1 MVSRCDENFDEKK
14 FGGPMKVHCQRYD
27 RFWMM
32 GLAFFV
38 SVVAMVLP
46 DLVHADDIE
55 KQSVDAVKTLS
66 DMIRWTGVFASLFVI
81 GLAWAVLRFLSS
93 VIEKLG
99 AAFVEYRLV
108 FQKFGAFLRLAIYV
122 GTIAVCIL
130 MSFQI
135 SRDVLVV
142 LGGTS
147 AVALGFATRDLV
159 ASLLAG
165 MMVIFD
171 RPFQVG
177 DRVRLGG
184 EYGDVVSIGLRS
196 VKIRS
201 LDDNIVT
208 VPNNMLLNEVTSCGN
223 YGVLNMQVVVDFLV
237 GADQDAEIA
246 RGLVREA
253 AVTSRFIHLPKPIVV
268 QVKQEMVGD
277 YLALRLRLKAYVL
290 DTQYEKEFETDV
302 TLRVLEAFRQNAIRM
317 PAILHREEG
326 GDRLAQ
332 DASEAG

>member
-1 MVSRCDENFDEKK
+1 MT
-14 FGGPMKVHCQRYD
+14 VHGQKNERLIAIAVACLISLCAL
-27 RFWMM
+27 
-32 GLAFFV
+32 GLPEA
-38 SVVAMVLP
+38 
-46 DLVHADDIE
+46 VHADDIE

-108 FQKFGAFLRLAIYV
+108 FQKFGAFLRLAIYIA
-122 GTIAVCIL
+122 TIAVCIL

-237 GADQDAEIA
+237 GADQDAEVA

-302 TLRVLEAFRQNAIRM
+302 TLRVLEAFRQNSIRM

-326 GDRLAQ
+326 GERLASQ
-332 DASEAG
+332 ESAGISLPPEVSEAG

>member
-1 MVSRCDENFDEKK
+1 
-14 FGGPMKVHCQRYD
+14 MKVHCQRYD

-147 AVALGFATRDLV
+147 AVALGFATR
-159 ASLLAG
+159 
-165 MMVIFD
+165 
-171 RPFQVG
+171 P
-177 DRVRLGG
+177 
-184 EYGDVVSIGLRS
+184 
-196 VKIRS
+196 
-201 LDDNIVT
+201 
-208 VPNNMLLNEVTSCGN
+208 
-223 YGVLNMQVVVDFLV
+223 
-237 GADQDAEIA
+237 
-246 RGLVREA
+246 
-253 AVTSRFIHLPKPIVV
+253 
-268 QVKQEMVGD
+268 
-277 YLALRLRLKAYVL
+277 
-290 DTQYEKEFETDV
+290 
-302 TLRVLEAFRQNAIRM
+302 
-317 PAILHREEG
+317 
-326 GDRLAQ
+326 
-332 DASEAG
+332 